1 MHERAWR
8 EKRANIYS
16 WEGNSFLKY
25 SCSKSRKMFRTENV
39 MWFSFRNWKWEIC
52 QYILQK
58 LKTTAKCPEWKVMH
72 DRWNTILILWMQCH
86 SMKTSAVASH
96 KTTCIT
102 LWGVKAIIP
111 FVREVVLA
119 TEFAKKCPSL
129 ARFPSFLSP
138 VRQGCPYW
146 YPVLKVGSWCPTF
159 WANRVKHLFNGHF
172 VEWSRLLPRF
182 P

>member
-25 SCSKSRKMFRTENV
+25 SCSKSRKMFRTESV
-39 MWFSFRNWKWEIC
+39 MLFSFRNWKWEIC
-52 QYILQK
+52 QYIYFRN
-58 LKTTAKCPEWKVMH
+58 LKQQQNVQNGKSCTTDETPY
-72 DRWNTILILWMQCH
+72 LWMQCH

-102 LWGVKAIIP
+102 LWGVKAIIS

-129 ARFPSFLSP
+129 SRFFSSFARKTGMPLLVSCAEGWLVMSDVLSK
-138 VRQGCPYW
+138 QGE
-146 YPVLKVGSWCPTF
+146 TF
-159 WANRVKHLFNGHF
+159 V
-172 VEWSRLLPRF
+172 
-182 P
+182 